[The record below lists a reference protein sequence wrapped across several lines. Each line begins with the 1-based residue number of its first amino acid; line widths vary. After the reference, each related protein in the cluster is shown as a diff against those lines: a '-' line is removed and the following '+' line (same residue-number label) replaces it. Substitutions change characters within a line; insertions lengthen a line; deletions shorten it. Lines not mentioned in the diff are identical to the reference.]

1 MRILQTL
8 FFILMAY
15 FLLMYLWPLFL
26 LLFLVILYQL
36 FKARRLFKQ
45 TFQQAQQPDPNP
57 TETFRQD
64 GTGDVIDAEFT
75 ERSHT
80 DGPQ

>member
-8 FFILMAY
+8 FFIMMAY

-26 LLFLVILYQL
+26 LLFLVIIYQI
-36 FKARRLFKQ
+36 FKARRVFKQ
-45 TFQQAQQPDPNP
+45 TFQQAQQPDPDQP
-57 TETFRQD
+57 QTFRQD
-64 GTGDVIDAEFT
+64 GTGDVIDAEYT